1 MRTPKRVEMTERAF
15 RCLICLSAIVKLRE
29 PTLQILQIYIAGEH
43 KTNLMKKKNFVL
55 QEVQGPLEILFHPLH
70 QASPTKKR
78 THFKSVYF
86 KNLSPK
92 LKSQST
98 GHVKSFNLRVYE
110 QNPTV

>member
-1 MRTPKRVEMTERAF
+1 MT
-15 RCLICLSAIVKLRE
+15 
-29 PTLQILQIYIAGEH
+29 
-43 KTNLMKKKNFVL
+43 KKNFIL

-78 THFKSVYF
+78 THVETVYF

-92 LKSQST
+92 ESINGTCK
-98 GHVKSFNLRVYE
+98 KFYIRVYE